1 MNWFRRLCG
10 VTPRKIVFKN
20 KEFKKYLADVAS
32 CSTFRTTHQYVQHG
46 NTSVLLH
53 SIAVAYYSYYLS
65 WYFHLNFRER
75 ELVRGALLHDYFLY
89 DWHNSGEGHT
99 FHAFTHARDAFVN
112 AQKEFE
118 LSRIEREVIKKHM
131 FPLTPVP
138 PLCREGLMVCL
149 VDKAVPCTKPLNKIH
164 TLCSEKS
171 FCPRCL
177 SLSLWMIFR
186 LTVDHA
192 PITPHLTL
200 NWK

>member
-1 MNWFRRLCG
+1 MLH
-10 VTPRKIVFKN
+10 I
-20 KEFKKYLADVAS
+20 S
-32 CSTFRTTHQYVQHG
+32 HTHQYIQHG

-149 VDKAVPCTKPLNKIH
+149 VDKGIVAPGFDSPGGAVQYFH
-164 TLCSEKS
+164 
-171 FCPRCL
+171 
-177 SLSLWMIFR
+177 
-186 LTVDHA
+186 
-192 PITPHLTL
+192 PITIRESIKRGLL
-200 NWK
+200 ERL